1 MKIIQVHN
9 WYRFGC
15 GEDAVFDATTALLK
29 RRGKRV
35 VQFTRNSWDIEPGLA
50 GRLRAFA
57 QGIYSRSSAHDVA
70 QLIER
75 EHPDVVHVHNL
86 YPLISPSLLVT
97 CRRLN
102 VPVVMTCHNY
112 RLMCPTAFHLN
123 NGGVCERCCGG
134 REYWCILKNCRGNIF
149 ESVAY
154 ALRNAVAQKFRLFK
168 DNVTFFIAP
177 TEFLKAR
184 LVDAGFRDQHIADLP
199 YPVPIPDSGIEAAGG
214 QYIAYAGRISPE
226 KGIDTLLAAAARL
239 PEVPVR
245 IAGDGPIRRQLF
257 EKAPK
262 NARSLGLLDRPQM
275 WNFYRKARFLLVP
288 SVWFE
293 VSPMVILEAMS
304 HGLPVI
310 ASRIGGLAELVEDG
324 VTGFLFEPGN
334 VEDLADKM
342 KLLWENPDLCR
353 QMGEAGREKA
363 IREYSEDVYYKRL
376 MAVYKKAIEIN
387 NERYR
392 RKRKPQDGTA

>member
-1 MKIIQVHN
+1 MKIIQVTN
-9 WYRFGC
+9 WYRFDC
-15 GEDAVFDATTALLK
+15 GEDTVFNVTTALLK
-29 RRGKRV
+29 RRGKHV
-35 VQFTRNSWDIEPGLA
+35 LQFTRNSRDIEPGLT
-50 GRLRAFA
+50 GRLRAFS

-123 NGGVCERCCGG
+123 NGAVCERCVGG
-134 REYWCILKNCRGNIF
+134 REYSCILKNCRGNIF

-154 ALRNAVAQKFRLFK
+154 ALRNIVARKLRLFK

-177 TEFLKAR
+177 TEFIKAR
-184 LVDAGFRDQHIADLP
+184 LVDAGFRDQQIVYLP
-199 YPVPIPDSGIEAAGG
+199 YPVPILDSGFEAAEG
-214 QYIAYAGRISPE
+214 QYIGYAGRISPE
-226 KGIDTLLAAAARL
+226 KGIDTLLAAAERL
-239 PEVPVR
+239 PQVPVR
-245 IAGDGPIRRQLF
+245 IAGDGPIRGQLS

-262 NARSLGLLDRPQM
+262 NARFLGLLDRSQM
-275 WNFYRKARFLLVP
+275 SNFYRKARFLIVP

-304 HGLPVI
+304 RGLPVI

-334 VEDLADKM
+334 VEDLAKKM
-342 KLLWENPDLCR
+342 KRLWDNPDLCR
-353 QMGEAGREKA
+353 QIGIGGREKA
-363 IREYSEDVYYKRL
+363 MRKYSEDIYYKHL
-376 MAVYKKAIEIN
+376 MVVYERAIELSVQ
-387 NERYR
+387 
-392 RKRKPQDGTA
+392 P